1 MSIIKTIIQATND
14 IEDIKI
20 TNYDHIKPK
29 AIDNFLKML
38 CVLKIKELSNRFK
51 AVEIQGKV
59 SHKKFMN
66 LMNEIFNDSYIYQ
79 SLYELIFS
87 RFKLM
92 KCSVLSH
99 KEKSFM
105 TKIISEDEI
114 SAYEIC
120 CALAIFIKC
129 EFKEKMKLLFDLTD
143 IDEDGFLN
151 EEEIIRFITTLN
163 YLFCHEEKPIP
174 VSSTIINQSL
184 ANIKIKE
191 SLDMLMHEPGEL
203 KKLLNSEIYIDF
215 EMFYERLTKIPFYKF
230 KVIPCFVNFR
240 TCLNVDKQEQNIVVT
255 KRIRDDFVKVSNELL
270 TSIKLTPNENQDL
283 KFKYPSRKLPNKELN
298 DNTNNNTHTNSN
310 RKNTNTK
317 KVSIKINSNNI
328 INNNNKPITNNT
340 SSLNTNANTINSNT
354 TPNVVSIPT
363 EQSVTRRK
371 STAVM
376 RFKSSMRNLIFKG
389 MQDKH
394 GITCYYNKVR
404 NMEIYP
410 AVIKVIDD
418 RKNTVYDN
426 TPYETDYARRLNHF
440 KQKEMYK
447 ELMKKHYRYLTKS
460 EILSEIEMLSNKHK
474 GEEYNEQMMI
484 DINVDVGEE
493 AAKMRNSLKEK
504 NKYDNNLTFG
514 KYKDIKISIK

>member
-38 CVLKIKELSNRFK
+38 CVSKVKELSNRFK

-59 SHKKFMN
+59 SHKKFIN
-66 LMNEIFNDSYIYQ
+66 LMNEIFEDSYMYHP
-79 SLYELIFS
+79 LYELIFS

-99 KEKSFM
+99 KEKAFM
-105 TKIISEDEI
+105 TKIISEEEI

-120 CALAIFIKC
+120 CSLAIFIKC
-129 EFKEKMKLLFDLTD
+129 EFKEKVKLLFDLTD

-151 EEEIIRFITTLN
+151 EEEIIRLITTLN
-163 YLFCHEEKPIP
+163 YLFCHEEKPIA
-174 VSSTIINQSL
+174 VGSTIINQSL

-191 SLDMLMHEPGEL
+191 SLDMLMYVPGEL
-203 KKLLNSEIYIDF
+203 KKVLNSEIYIDF
-215 EMFYERLTKIPFYKF
+215 ETFYERLTKIPFYKF

-240 TCLNVDKQEQNIVVT
+240 TCLNVDKQEQNIVVM
-255 KRIRDDFVKVSNELL
+255 KKIREDFVKVSNELL

-283 KFKYPSRKLPNKELN
+283 KFKYPSRRPPNKEQITIN
-298 DNTNNNTHTNSN
+298 DTNTNTNSN
-310 RKNTNTK
+310 RKSTNTK
-317 KVSIKINSNNI
+317 KVSIKINSNN
-328 INNNNKPITNNT
+328 KTITNNT
-340 SSLNTNANTINSNT
+340 SSLNTNANTINSNI
-354 TPNVVSIPT
+354 TPNVISVPT
-363 EQSVTRRK
+363 EENVSRRK
-371 STAVM
+371 STAVL

-394 GITCYYNKVR
+394 GITCYYGKVR

-410 AVIKVIDD
+410 AVIKIIDD
-418 RKNTVYDN
+418 RKSTVDSN
-426 TPYETDYARRLNHF
+426 SPYETEYARRLNYL

-447 ELMKKHYRYLTKS
+447 ELMKKHHRYLTKN